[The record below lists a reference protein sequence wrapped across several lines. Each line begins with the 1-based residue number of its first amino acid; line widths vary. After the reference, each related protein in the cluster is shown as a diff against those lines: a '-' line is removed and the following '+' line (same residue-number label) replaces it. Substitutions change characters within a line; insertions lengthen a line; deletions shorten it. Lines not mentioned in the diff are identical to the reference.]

1 MKHIFIINPIAG
13 KKDSTRLIPVIE
25 KQFTSNDDYQII
37 VTEQIGH
44 ATQIASTYQKADD
57 VCLYAIGGD
66 GTAFEILNGLND
78 GVPMAVIP
86 NGTGND
92 YFKMINYPSD
102 DIEQILVDTINGK
115 TVLVDYGLANDR
127 RYLNSSS
134 MGVDA
139 DVNDLANKIGAKY
152 PVPKSM
158 VYIVATII
166 TVFSVKPIDIDMILD
181 GKEIKK
187 NALLIAV
194 MNGKYY
200 GGGFLPT
207 PMADIQDGLFNI
219 CVVED
224 MKFSRIVK
232 VLPKYFKG
240 EHLGIPEISFYQ
252 AKTAILNT
260 PNEVLYGCDGETKYA
275 TRIKYQLFKKALSL
289 RVPKESTLL

>member
-13 KKDSTRLIPVIE
+13 KKDSKKLIPVIE
-25 KQFTSNDDYQII
+25 KQFSSYDDYQII

-44 ATQIASTYQKADD
+44 ATKIASTFKKDDD

-66 GTAFEILNGLND
+66 GTAFEVLNGLND

-92 YFKMINYPSD
+92 FFRMINYSID
-102 DIEQILVDTINGK
+102 DIEQMLIETINGK
-115 TVLVDYGLANDR
+115 TVLVDYGLANER

-139 DVNDLANKIGAKY
+139 DVNELANKIGSKY
-152 PVPKSM
+152 PIPKSM
-158 VYIVATII
+158 VYIVASII
-166 TVFSVKPIDIDMILD
+166 TIFKAKSINIDMILD
-181 GKEIKK
+181 GKEVKK

-207 PMADIQDGLFNI
+207 PMADIQDGLLDI
-219 CVVED
+219 CVIED

-240 EHLGIPEISFYQ
+240 QHLDIPEVSFYQ
-252 AKTAILNT
+252 AKSALLNT
-260 PNEVLYGCDGETKYA
+260 PDQVLYGCDGETKYA
-275 TRIKYQLFKKALSL
+275 TRIEYKLFEKALPL
-289 RVPKESTLL
+289 RVPKGSTLL

>member
-13 KKDSTRLIPVIE
+13 KKDSKKLIPVIE
-25 KQFTSNDDYQII
+25 KQFSSNDDYQII

-44 ATQIASTYQKADD
+44 ATKIASTFKKDDD

-66 GTAFEILNGLND
+66 GTAFEVLNGLND

-92 YFKMINYPSD
+92 FFRMINYSID
-102 DIEQILVDTINGK
+102 DIEQMLIETINGK
-115 TVLVDYGLANDR
+115 TVLVDYGLANER

-139 DVNDLANKIGAKY
+139 DVNELANKIGSKY
-152 PVPKSM
+152 PIPKSM
-158 VYIVATII
+158 VYIVASII
-166 TVFSVKPIDIDMILD
+166 TIFKAKSINIDMILD
-181 GKEIKK
+181 GKEVKK

-207 PMADIQDGLFNI
+207 PMADIQDGLLDI
-219 CVVED
+219 CVIED

-240 EHLGIPEISFYQ
+240 QHLDIPEVSFYQ
-252 AKTAILNT
+252 AKSALLNT
-260 PNEVLYGCDGETKYA
+260 PDQVLYGCDGETKYA
-275 TRIKYQLFKKALSL
+275 TRIEYKLFEKALPL
-289 RVPKESTLL
+289 RVPKGSTLL

>member
-44 ATQIASTYQKADD
+44 ATQIATTYQKEDD

-78 GVPMAVIP
+78 GVSMAVIP

-92 YFKMINYPSD
+92 YFRMINYQSD
-102 DIEQILVDTINGK
+102 DIEQILIDTINGK
-115 TVLVDYGLANDR
+115 TVLVDYGMANDR

-152 PVPKSM
+152 PIPKSM
-158 VYIVATII
+158 VYIVAAII
-166 TVFSVKPIDIDMILD
+166 TIFNVKPIDIDMILD

-187 NALLIAV
+187 HALLIAV

-219 CVVED
+219 CVVEN

-240 EHLGIPEISFYQ
+240 EHIGIPEISFYQ
-252 AKTAILNT
+252 ANTAILNT

-275 TRIKYQLFKKALSL
+275 TNIEYRLFKKALSL
-289 RVPKESTLL
+289 RVPQGSTLL